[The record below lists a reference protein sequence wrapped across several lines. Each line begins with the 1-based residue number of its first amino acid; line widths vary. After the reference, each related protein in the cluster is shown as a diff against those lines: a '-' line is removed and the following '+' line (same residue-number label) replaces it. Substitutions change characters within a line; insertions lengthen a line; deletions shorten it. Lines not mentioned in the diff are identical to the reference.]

1 MCLASCLTWWL
12 ANMGRGLGWLM
23 LVCSLLLTSCG
34 FHLRGN
40 LPLSHFPTLYIQSD
54 RHSDLALLV
63 STKLQQNKVQL
74 RQSMA
79 ADTPVL
85 HLLSDSL
92 ERRTLSLFPN
102 GQVAEYEL
110 IYKVRYSLTMPTVE
124 SIPAAEPQLYQFELF
139 RDYQDDPNQALAK
152 AKELDLMLGELR
164 EQAANRILRQ
174 LSRLH

>member
-1 MCLASCLTWWL
+1 MARSL
-12 ANMGRGLGWLM
+12 GLFI
-23 LVCSLLLTSCG
+23 LVSSVLLTSCG

-40 LPLSHFPTLYIQSD
+40 LPLSHFPAMYIQSE
-54 RHSDLALLV
+54 RHSELAQLV
-63 STKLQQNKVQL
+63 SAKLQHNKVQL
-74 RQSMA
+74 LDNLQQDAPMLQL
-79 ADTPVL
+79 V
-85 HLLSDSL
+85 SDSL

-110 IYKVRYSLTMPTVE
+110 IYKVSYALTMPK
-124 SIPAAEPQLYQFELF
+124 AEPQFYQFELY

-164 EQAANRILRQ
+164 EQAANRIIRQ